1 MSMRT
6 NYNFLCDWLALFP
19 DGLEEVDEDSF
30 IRCLVVGT
38 GLGCGVIRTNLYI
51 TDQLK
56 RMPRLCEFALTM
68 RHLDRAAW

>member
-6 NYNFLCDWLALFP
+6 NYNFLCDWLTLFT

-38 GLGCGVIRTNLYI
+38 GLG
-51 TDQLK
+51 
-56 RMPRLCEFALTM
+56 
-68 RHLDRAAW
+68 